1 MTAQARDRVI
11 PAAIKH
17 LTRMEGHLPSY
28 EELLAFLTGRRM
40 KRDAAIQLI
49 DEAVLAGRVALEMEE

>member
-17 LTRMEGHLPSY
+17 LRDEDGRLPSY

-49 DEAVLAGRVALEMEE
+49 DEAITTGRVALEMEE